1 MRASYSSKVNNAS
14 ATRASGHFKTE
25 QRLLWDDARIVL
37 AVRRAGSLT
46 GAAAQLGVSHPTV
59 FRRIRDVEAG
69 FGVRLF
75 ERSRSGYVATVAG
88 EAVAEAAAAMEERFI
103 ALERRLHGADL
114 RPAGAVRITTADT
127 LMASFLPALLHQLC
141 ARFPEIKLEV
151 STSNAPFDLSRREA
165 DVALRFGREPPSY
178 LVGRRLGEAATA
190 VYRAGRA
197 AAPRRLADASWVG
210 PGDSLSHLASYR
222 WIADAGFA
230 ERIALRANSFVD
242 IRHAIRAGIG
252 IGILPCYLGDSDP
265 ALRRV
270 GVPLPALSSPF
281 WILTHPD
288 LQRVVRIRAVMETLP
303 ALIEPLRDLLAGR
316 RPHPRR

>member
-1 MRASYSSKVNNAS
+1 MNNAS
-14 ATRASGHFKTE
+14 ATRTSGPFKNE
-25 QRLLWDDARIVL
+25 QPLVWDDARIVL

-75 ERSRSGYVATVAG
+75 ERSRSGYVATTAG
-88 EAVAEAAAAMEERFI
+88 EAVAEAAIAMEEQFI

-114 RPAGAVRITTADT
+114 RPAGSVRITTADT

-141 ARFPEIKLEV
+141 TRFPEIKLEI
-151 STSNAPFDLSRREA
+151 STSNAPLDLSRREA
-165 DVALRFGREPPSY
+165 DVALRFGSAQPSY
-178 LVGRRLGEAATA
+178 LVGRRLGEVATA
-190 VYRAGRA
+190 IYRTRRA
-197 AAPRRLADASWVG
+197 AAPTRLADARWVG
-210 PGDSLSHLASYR
+210 PGDGLSHLASYR

-230 ERIALRANSFVD
+230 ARVALRVNSFIDV
-242 IRHAIRAGIG
+242 RHAIRAGIG

-265 ALRRV
+265 ELRRI
-270 GVPLPALSSPF
+270 GSPLPALSSPF

-303 ALIEPLRDLLAGR
+303 ALIDPLRDLLAGK
-316 RPHPRR
+316 RPHKRR

>member
-1 MRASYSSKVNNAS
+1 VNTAS
-14 ATRASGHFKTE
+14 AIRASGSFRNE
-25 QRLLWDDARIVL
+25 QRLVWDDARIVL

-59 FRRIRDVEAG
+59 FRRIRDVETG

-75 ERSRSGYVATVAG
+75 ERSRSGYVATAAG
-88 EAVAEAAAAMEERFI
+88 EAVAEAAAAMEEQFI

-114 RPAGAVRITTADT
+114 RPAGSVRITTADT
-127 LMASFLPALLHQLC
+127 VMASFLPALLHQLC

-151 STSNAPFDLSRREA
+151 STSNVPFDLSRREA
-165 DVALRFGREPPSY
+165 DVALRFGSEPPSY
-178 LVGRRLGEAATA
+178 LVGRRLGEVASA
-190 VYRAGRA
+190 VYRARRP
-197 AAPRRLADASWVG
+197 AAPPRLADAPWVG
-210 PGDSLSHLASYR
+210 PGDGLSHLASYR

-230 ERIALRANSFVD
+230 ARIALRANSFVD
-242 IRHAIRAGIG
+242 ICHAIRAG

-265 ALRRV
+265 ALRRI
-270 GVPLPALSSPF
+270 GAPLPALSSPF

-303 ALIEPLRDLLAGR
+303 ALIDPLRDLLAGR
-316 RPHPRR
+316 RPYKRR